1 MHPLLAITLVLSTVS
16 LVLTVA
22 THFAVR
28 LHLKRAPKPL
38 AAAPPISV
46 LKPLKGI
53 DDELYANLV
62 SLAQQDYPHFELV
75 LGCEDACDPA
85 LGFAYRLQREFPD
98 VAIRVLYG
106 ADARGF
112 NPKVNNVRMLSRGAR
127 HDWILISDSSVRAR
141 HDYLRA
147 MAAELEQGVG
157 LVSSVLV
164 GAGEQSLGARLDNM
178 QMNSFV
184 VRGVCGADALVSHP
198 CVVGKSML
206 FQKSALEAMGG
217 FERVE
222 NVLAED
228 YVLGQLFRDAGYR
241 VALSSHVLPSVSS
254 CRSLREF
261 CSRQVRWSQMRRHLA
276 PGMYVAELLQSPIPW
291 LLMALTLVFSG
302 ATSSSRGVLA
312 VCIGVGLTLRLASD
326 GWLMRELRG
335 APLALRDYAAIV
347 LKDLIWVWIWMQGGV
362 KREVTW
368 RGNSLRIGR
377 GSTLTPLELEAG
389 RAGEAVGGVS

>member
-1 MHPLLAITLVLSTVS
+1 MHALLAITLVLSALS
-16 LVLTVA
+16 LVLTAA

-62 SLAQQDYPHFELV
+62 SLARQDYPSFELV
-75 LGCEDACDPA
+75 LGCEDPGDPA
-85 LGFAYRLQREFPD
+85 LSLAYRLQQEFPH
-98 VAIRVLYG
+98 VPIRVLYG

-141 HDYLRA
+141 RDYLRA
-147 MAAELEQGVG
+147 MATELEDGVG

-164 GAGEQSLGARLDNM
+164 GAGEQNLGARLDNM

-184 VRGVCGADALVSHP
+184 VRGVCGADALVAHP

-206 FQKSALEAMGG
+206 FRKSALESLGG

-228 YVLGQLFRDAGYR
+228 YVLGQMFRDAGYR
-241 VALSSHVLPSVSS
+241 VVLSSHLLASVSS
-254 CRSLREF
+254 RRSLREF

-276 PGMYVAELLQSPIPW
+276 PGMYFAELLQSPIPW
-291 LLMALTLVFSG
+291 LLTALALVVSG
-302 ATSSSRGVLA
+302 ATTNGRALWATSIA
-312 VCIGVGLTLRLASD
+312 AGLTLRLASD

-335 APLALRDYAAIV
+335 APLAVRDYAAIV

-362 KREVTW
+362 RREVTW

-377 GSTLTPLELEAG
+377 GSALTPVELEPE
-389 RAGEAVGGVS
+389 RAREAVGSLS